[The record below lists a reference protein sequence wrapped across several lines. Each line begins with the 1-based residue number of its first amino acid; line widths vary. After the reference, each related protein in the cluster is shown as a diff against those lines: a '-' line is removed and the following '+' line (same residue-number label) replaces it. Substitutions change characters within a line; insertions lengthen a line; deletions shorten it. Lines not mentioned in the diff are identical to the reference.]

1 MGKRFFCAFF
11 FLGLFLSGL
20 LLSLLPGFL
29 PAQEKQANILKIN
42 DAITPAIA
50 DFIKRGI
57 EQSVKDKAECLIIQM
72 DTPGG
77 LDLSMRDIIKEMMN
91 ADIPI
96 VVYVAP
102 SGARA
107 ASAGVFITLASD
119 IAAMAPGTNIGAAH
133 PVAVG
138 GGKMDRTMAEKVV
151 NDAVAYIESIA
162 EKKGRNVKWAAK
174 AVRESVSITETEALK
189 IKIIDLI
196 AKDVDDLLAK
206 IDGKTIEKS
215 RRTLKL
221 ATKGLKTNRVE
232 MGFRESFLATL
243 SNPNIAYI
251 LMMIGLA
258 GLYFELSNPGAVFPG
273 VIGGICL
280 ILAFFAFRTLP
291 VNYAGI
297 LLILLGVFLF
307 IAEIKITS
315 YGLLS
320 VGGVISLALGS
331 IMLFDSPLPF
341 LRASL
346 TVIIPTVL
354 VAAGFFIFAVTMT
367 VKAHRAKPATGKE
380 GLLGE
385 VGKAATRIDPEGKV
399 FVHGEFWNAYADGII
414 EEGQK
419 VRVVKAEGLW
429 VKVEKLS

>member
-29 PAQEKQANILKIN
+29 PAQEKQVNILKIN

-57 EQSVKDKAECLIIQM
+57 EQSVKDKAECLVIQM

-162 EKKGRNVKWAAK
+162 AKKGRNVKWAAK

-221 ATKGLKTNRVE
+221 ATKGLKAKTVE

-258 GLYFELSNPGAVFPG
+258 GLYFELSNPGAIFPG

-297 LLILLGVFLF
+297 LLILLGIFLF
-307 IAEIKITS
+307 IAEIKIAS

-320 VGGVISLALGS
+320 VGGIVSLALGS

-385 VGKAATRIDPEGKV
+385 VGKATTRIDPEGKV
-399 FVHGEFWNAYADGII
+399 FVHGELWNAYADGII

-429 VKVEKLS
+429 VKVEKIS

>member
-1 MGKRFFCAFF
+1 MGKKFFCAFF

-29 PAQEKQANILKIN
+29 PAQEKQVNLLKIN

-57 EQSVKDKAECLIIQM
+57 EQSVKDKAECLVIQM

-162 EKKGRNVKWAAK
+162 AKKGRNVKWAAK

-196 AKDVDDLLAK
+196 ARDVDDLLAK

-221 ATKGLKTNRVE
+221 ATKGLKVKTVE

-251 LMMIGLA
+251 LMMIGLV

-307 IAEIKITS
+307 IAEIKIAS

-320 VGGVISLALGS
+320 VGGIVSLALGS

-354 VAAGFFIFAVTMT
+354 AAAGFFLFAVTMT
-367 VKAHRAKPATGKE
+367 IKAHRAKPATGKE

-385 VGKAATRIDPEGKV
+385 VGKATTRIDPEGKV
-399 FVHGEFWNAYADGII
+399 FVHGELWNAYADGIV

-429 VKVEKLS
+429 VKVEKIS

>member
-1 MGKRFFCAFF
+1 MGKKSFCAFL

-20 LLSLLPGFL
+20 LLSVLPGFL
-29 PAQEKQANILKIN
+29 PAQEKQVNILKIN

-57 EQSVKDKAECLIIQM
+57 EQSIKDKAECLVIQM

-77 LDLSMRDIIKEMMN
+77 LDLSMRDIIKEIMN

-138 GGKMDRTMAEKVV
+138 GGRMDRTMAEKVV
-151 NDAVAYIESIA
+151 NDAAAYIESIA
-162 EKKGRNVKWAAK
+162 AKKGRNVKWAAK

-196 AKDVDDLLAK
+196 ARDVDDLLAK
-206 IDGKTIEKS
+206 INGKRIEKN

-221 ATKGLKTNRVE
+221 ATKGLKTKSLE
-232 MGFRESFLATL
+232 MGFRENFLAIL

-251 LMMIGLA
+251 LMMIGLV
-258 GLYFELSNPGAVFPG
+258 GLYFELSNPGAIFPG

-320 VGGVISLALGS
+320 VGGVVSLALGS

-346 TVIIPTVL
+346 MVIIPTVL
-354 VAAGFFIFAVTMT
+354 AAAGFFIFAVTMT
-367 VKAHRAKPATGKE
+367 IKAHMAKPATGKE

-385 VGKAATRIDPEGKV
+385 VGKVTTRIAPEGKV
-399 FVHGEFWNAYADGII
+399 FVHGELWNAYADEII

-429 VKVEKLS
+429 VKVEKMS

>member
-1 MGKRFFCAFF
+1 MGKKFFCAFF
-11 FLGLFLSGL
+11 FLGLFLAGL

-29 PAQEKQANILKIN
+29 PAQEKQVNILKIN

-57 EQSVKDKAECLIIQM
+57 EQSVKDRAECLIIQM

-119 IAAMAPGTNIGAAH
+119 IAVMAPGTNIGAAH

-138 GGKMDRTMAEKVV
+138 GGKMDRTMADKVV

-162 EKKGRNVKWAAK
+162 EKRGRNVKWASK

-215 RRTLKL
+215 RRTVKL
-221 ATKGLKTNRVE
+221 ATKGMKTNLVE
-232 MGFRESFLATL
+232 MGFRERFLATL

-251 LMMIGLA
+251 LMMIGMV
-258 GLYFELSNPGAVFPG
+258 GLYFELSNPGAIFPG

-291 VNYAGI
+291 VNYAGV
-297 LLILLGVFLF
+297 LLILLGIFLF
-307 IAEIKITS
+307 IAEVKIAS

-354 VAAGFFIFAVTMT
+354 AAAGFFLFAVTMT
-367 VKAHRAKPATGKE
+367 VKAHRAKPATGRE

-385 VGKAATRIDPEGKV
+385 VGKAVTRIAPEGRV

-419 VRVVKAEGLW
+419 IRVVKAEGLQ
-429 VKVEKLS
+429 VKVEKIS

>member
-29 PAQEKQANILKIN
+29 PAQEKQVNILKIN

-206 IDGKTIEKS
+206 IDGKTVEKS

-221 ATKGLKTNRVE
+221 ATKGLKTKAVE

-297 LLILLGVFLF
+297 LLILLGIFLF
-307 IAEIKITS
+307 IAEIKIAS

-385 VGKAATRIDPEGKV
+385 VGKATTRIDPEGKV
-399 FVHGEFWNAYADGII
+399 FVHGELWNAYADGII